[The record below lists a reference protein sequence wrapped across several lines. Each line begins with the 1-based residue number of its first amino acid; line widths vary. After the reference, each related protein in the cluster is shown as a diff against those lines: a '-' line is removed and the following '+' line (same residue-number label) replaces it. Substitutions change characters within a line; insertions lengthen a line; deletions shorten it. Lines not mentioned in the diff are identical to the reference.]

1 MCNLTRKIWYDYIKW
16 WNTSTWITTF
26 GTSGDIRL
34 SALTRISPYWVLEP
48 SWVARC
54 VLLMNLKHPET
65 IQKCWRSLQRWYN
78 GSILLPKSPS
88 GNSDGHCEPLVHIPT
103 KLNLHLG
110 SAASCGSSVRFETR
124 TANKMPGTPSD
135 PAWHSY
141 PPPTS
146 HFSTYQTQLFPAKQ
160 SASWSLKTAKYAS
173 GRYHRK
179 ECSLEACCPV
189 LWTSWP
195 FLNGFEVGADR
206 VGNGIAKMKTLSFFQ
221 AASRLFDDQ
230 NPKLSWSTHIY
241 TTWSTHFYLADS
253 RGYIWICIYIYIIH
267 IFSILVS
274 VTNPSSSLETRWKT
288 MGRSSARGDSQASE
302 HLESQEFCRVL
313 FMPT

>member
-1 MCNLTRKIWYDYIKW
+1 
-16 WNTSTWITTF
+16 
-26 GTSGDIRL
+26 
-34 SALTRISPYWVLEP
+34 
-48 SWVARC
+48 
-54 VLLMNLKHPET
+54 
-65 IQKCWRSLQRWYN
+65 
-78 GSILLPKSPS
+78 
-88 GNSDGHCEPLVHIPT
+88 
-103 KLNLHLG
+103 
-110 SAASCGSSVRFETR
+110 
-124 TANKMPGTPSD
+124 MPGTPSD

-141 PPPTS
+141 PRPTS
-146 HFSTYQTQLFPAKQ
+146 HFSTYQTQLILAKQ

-195 FLNGFEVGADR
+195 FLNEVEVGADR

-253 RGYIWICIYIYIIH
+253 RGYGIYIDISIYNIYINSIYIY
-267 IFSILVS
+267 
-274 VTNPSSSLETRWKT
+274 SLSLSLSLIRPRPWRRDGKQWDAAAHGETVKPQNTWNLK
-288 MGRSSARGDSQASE
+288 S
-302 HLESQEFCRVL
+302 FCRILSCRHNLTYVIAVITISPHPNL
-313 FMPT
+313 SLV